1 MAAAS
6 ISNPS
11 LAIATGIPLSEEP
24 GLGAL
29 TIPAYA
35 REVTARFA
43 DREALVMHAFDTVER
58 WTYATLWQR
67 SVEVAKSL
75 IACGVNKDS
84 RVGILMAN
92 RPEYLAAIIGTA
104 LAGGVSVPLSTFSTP
119 SELDYLLRTS
129 AVSVLLFDRRVLQ
142 QDFAAML
149 RRAAPATG
157 FPFLRHRVM
166 LPSVTER
173 DELASLPRRNFSA
186 VPIGAGGLSVTDDAI
201 ESWSEFLDRGARVED
216 ALVAARAESVTSADL
231 GALFFSSGTTSLPKG
246 ILHTQRAICIQW
258 WRWPRVMGVEGPVR
272 SWTGNG
278 FFWAANLSLVIGIA
292 LSSGGCVVLQ
302 PTFQAE
308 QALELMEKERVTMPV
323 GRPHQWA
330 RLQTAPNW
338 KSADLSSLRY
348 IDRRMTLARHP
359 TVTTQWQLPPSY
371 GNTETLT
378 ISTCSPNVSPLA
390 TDSVAAPDAVLA
402 APAWRTQ
409 AAAGHGEPLP
419 GNTIK
424 IIDPL
429 TGKVLARGQR
439 GEVAVKGPTLMTSY
453 VGKHRE
459 EVLDDE
465 GFFHTGDGGYLDEAG
480 RLFWEGRLT
489 DIIKTGGANV
499 SPLEVDA
506 VLVTVPGVKIAQTV
520 GVAHDSL
527 GEMVV
532 SCLVPLENAAL
543 DEAQIRALL
552 KERLASYKIPRQV
565 LFFNE
570 SELQVTGSGKVK
582 TAELRERVSRRLG
595 INTSVPTDG

>member
-1 MAAAS
+1 MVAAS
-6 ISNPS
+6 MLHPS

-35 REVTARFA
+35 REVTSRFA
-43 DREALVMHAFDTVER
+43 DREALVMHAFGAVER
-58 WTYATLWQR
+58 WTYATLWKR
-67 SVEVAKSL
+67 SNEVAKSL
-75 IACGVNKDS
+75 VACGVNKDS

-104 LAGGVSVPLSTFSTP
+104 LAGGVVVPLSTFSTP
-119 SELDYLLRTS
+119 SELDYLLKTS

-142 QDFAAML
+142 QDFQAML
-149 RRAAPATG
+149 RQAESGMR

-173 DELASLPRRNFSA
+173 DEAKPTSD
-186 VPIGAGGLSVTDDAI
+186 GDI
-201 ESWSEFLDRGARVED
+201 ESWSAFLARGAAVED
-216 ALVAARAESVTSADL
+216 SLVDARAESVTSADL

-292 LSSGGCVVLQ
+292 LSTGGCVVLQ
-302 PTFQAE
+302 PTFQAA
-308 QALELMEKERVTMPV
+308 QALELMEKERVSMPV

-330 RLQTAPNW
+330 RLQAAPNW
-338 KSADLSSLRY
+338 QSADLSCLRY
-348 IDRRMTLARHP
+348 IDRRMALAQHP
-359 TVTTQWQLPPSY
+359 TVKAQWQLPPSY

-378 ISTCSPNVSPLA
+378 ISTCSPNVPS
-390 TDSVAAPDAVLA
+390 
-402 APAWRTQ
+402 RTQ

-429 TGKVLARGQR
+429 SGTVLARGER
-439 GEVAVKGPTLMTSY
+439 GEVAVKGATLMTSY
-453 VGKHRE
+453 IGKHRE
-459 EVLDDE
+459 EALDDE

-520 GVAHDSL
+520 GVPHDTL

-532 SCLVPLENAAL
+532 ACLVPVESASL
-543 DEAQIRALL
+543 DETQIRAQL
-552 KERLASYKIPRQV
+552 KERLASYKIPRRV

-570 SELQVTGSGKVK
+570 SELQVTGNGKVK
-582 TAELRERVSRRLG
+582 TAELRELVARRLG
-595 INTSVPTDG
+595 ISTSVPAEG

>member
-1 MAAAS
+1 MTAAS
-6 ISNPS
+6 VPHES

-35 REVTARFA
+35 REVTSRFA
-43 DREALVMHAFDTVER
+43 DREALVMHAFGAVER

-67 SVEVAKSL
+67 SVEVARSL

-104 LAGGVSVPLSTFSTP
+104 LAGGVSVPLSTFSTA
-119 SELDYLLRTS
+119 SELQYLLQTS

-142 QDFAAML
+142 QDFQAML
-149 RRAAPATG
+149 RQLEPDISVSRPGALATTK
-157 FPFLRHRVM
+157 FPFLRHLVV
-166 LPSVTER
+166 LPSATEC
-173 DELASLPRRNFSA
+173 DAPGPA
-186 VPIGAGGLSVTDDAI
+186 ADGAI
-201 ESWSEFLDRGARVED
+201 ERWNSFIERGMGVSPS
-216 ALVAARAESVTSADL
+216 LVDARAGSVASADL

-278 FFWAANLSLVIGIA
+278 FFWAANLTLVIGVA
-292 LSSGGCVVLQ
+292 LSTGGSVVLQ

-330 RLQTAPNW
+330 RLQAAPNW
-338 KSADLSSLRY
+338 ASTDLSSLRY
-348 IDRRMTLARHP
+348 IDRRMTLAQHP
-359 TVTTQWQLPPSY
+359 TVKTQWQLPPSY

-378 ISTCSPNVSPLA
+378 ISTCSPNVPS
-390 TDSVAAPDAVLA
+390 
-402 APAWRTQ
+402 RTH
-409 AAAGHGEPLP
+409 AGVGHGEPLP

-429 TGKVLARGQR
+429 SGAVLARGQR
-439 GEVAVKGPTLMTSY
+439 GEIAVKGATLMASY

-459 EVLDDE
+459 DVLDDE

-506 VLVTVPGVKIAQTV
+506 VLATCPGVKIAQTV
-520 GVAHDSL
+520 GVPHDML

-532 SCLVPLENAAL
+532 SCLVPVESATL
-543 DEAQIRALL
+543 DETQIRTLL
-552 KERLASYKIPRQV
+552 KERLASYKIPRRV

-570 SELQVTGSGKVK
+570 SELQVTGNGKVK
-582 TAELRERVSRRLG
+582 TAELRELVARRLG
-595 INTSVPTDG
+595 LSTSVPADG

>member
-1 MAAAS
+1 MVAAS
-6 ISNPS
+6 MPHPS
-11 LAIATGIPLSEEP
+11 LAIATGTLLSEEP

-35 REVTARFA
+35 REVTSRFA
-43 DREALVMHAFDTVER
+43 DREALVMHAFGAVER
-58 WTYATLWQR
+58 WTYATLWER
-67 SVEVAKSL
+67 SVDVAKSL

-92 RPEYLAAIIGTA
+92 RPEYLAAIFGTA
-104 LAGGVSVPLSTFSTP
+104 LAGGVAVPLSTFSTP
-119 SELDYLLRTS
+119 SELDYLLKTS

-142 QDFAAML
+142 QDFQAML
-149 RRAAPATG
+149 QAESETR

-173 DELASLPRRNFSA
+173 EEHKPTSD
-186 VPIGAGGLSVTDDAI
+186 GGI
-201 ESWSEFLDRGARVED
+201 ESWSAFLARGVAVED
-216 ALVAARAESVTSADL
+216 SLVDARADSVKSADL

-292 LSSGGCVVLQ
+292 LSTGGSVVLQ

-308 QALELMEKERVTMPV
+308 QALELMQKERVSMPV

-330 RLQTAPNW
+330 RLQAAPNW
-338 KSADLSSLRY
+338 QSADLSSLRY
-348 IDRRMTLARHP
+348 IDRRMTLAQHP
-359 TVTTQWQLPPSY
+359 TVKTQWQLPPSY

-378 ISTCSPNVSPLA
+378 ISTCSPNVPS
-390 TDSVAAPDAVLA
+390 
-402 APAWRTQ
+402 RTQ
-409 AAAGHGEPLP
+409 AGVGHGEPLP

-429 TGKVLARGQR
+429 GGAVLARGQR
-439 GEVAVKGPTLMTSY
+439 GEVAVKGATLMTSY

-459 EVLDDE
+459 EALDDE
-465 GFFHTGDGGYLDEAG
+465 GFFHTGDGGYLDDAG

-506 VLVTVPGVKIAQTV
+506 ALVTFPGVKIAQTV
-520 GVAHDSL
+520 GVPHDTL

-532 SCLVPLENAAL
+532 SCLVPVESTSL
-543 DEAQIRALL
+543 DEAQIRAQL
-552 KERLASYKIPRQV
+552 KERLASYKIPRRV

-570 SELQVTGSGKVK
+570 SELQVTGNGKVK
-582 TAELRERVSRRLG
+582 TAELRELVARRLG
-595 INTSVPTDG
+595 LSTSVPADG